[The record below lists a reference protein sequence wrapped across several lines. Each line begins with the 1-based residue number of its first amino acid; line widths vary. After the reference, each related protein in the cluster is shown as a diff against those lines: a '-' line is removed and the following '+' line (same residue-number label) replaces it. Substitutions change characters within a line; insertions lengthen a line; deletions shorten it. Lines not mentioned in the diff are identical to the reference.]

1 MAEHSL
7 DVGIVIAR
15 RKLGGPWADHAWL
28 PHAVL
33 PAVPATAPGTR
44 LGGDDSE
51 GIFYAG
57 ASTLRLY
64 ASETAHYRD
73 NLASGRPALWV
84 VLQPVAGDVY
94 EVAAVTADPYE
105 GEALT
110 QGNGEIV
117 EAVPMPAEIGAAVAA
132 FVAAFHVERPFT
144 KRRRDRADPE
154 ALARGTPDAAGTSRP
169 KRRREDG
176 A

>member
-1 MAEHSL
+1 MPEHSL
-7 DVGIVIAR
+7 DVGILVAR
-15 RKLGGPWADHAWL
+15 RKLSGPWADYAWL
-28 PHAVL
+28 PHGVL

-44 LGGDDSE
+44 LGGDDGD

-57 ASTLRLY
+57 ASTLRLH

-84 VLQPVAGDVY
+84 VLQPVAGDAY
-94 EVAAVTADPYE
+94 EVASVTADPYE

-117 EAVPMPAEIGAAVAA
+117 EAVPMPTEIRETIAE

-154 ALARGTPDAAGTSRP
+154 ALARGMPDAAGPPLP